1 MSVGR
6 ALQNIGARWSQS
18 IADEKKEQRLQEK
31 RDAERK
37 ADEALAK
44 ELKYLDFVFQR
55 KLERERET
63 RAMDEQRRLQESPEY
78 QEELKRKRA
87 KEDAELEA
95 VRALTEQRKA
105 SATRSLRSPAPRGG
119 ESKEDKM
126 DEWLQSLPAFMRNNP
141 MFKMGR

>member
-87 KEDAELEA
+87 KEDLDAEN
-95 VRALTEQRKA
+95 VRAQIDQRRA
-105 SATRSLRSPAPRGG
+105 SAERSRRPPAPRGG
-119 ESKEDKM
+119 KPKEDEMEK
-126 DEWLQSLPAFMRNNP
+126 WLQSLPAFMRNNP